1 MAESPTAAPESAAG
15 AAAPLANEVIAFL
28 DDHDP
33 QTTQDGTID
42 LGHDMSWHNGA
53 VGDVMQTVVGLSKE
67 EFCAAAGEIQAE
79 AQALTTLIDQVQALG
94 DRLGVNPRLTVRDNV
109 KRWADAG
116 DTEAAELLASGVL
129 DTMRRA

>member
-1 MAESPTAAPESAAG
+1 MTMNRER
-15 AAAPLANEVIAFL
+15 
-28 DDHDP
+28 
-33 QTTQDGTID
+33 ID
-42 LGHDMSWHNGA
+42 LAKKIMRLCAQRQHELGRTSLA
-53 VGDVMQTVVGLSKE
+53 AELVPQIVADVMQTVVGLTRE

-94 DRLGVNPRLTVRDNV
+94 DRLGVNPRLNVRDNV

-129 DTMRRA
+129 DTKRRA